1 MIRKILFLA
10 SGSPFM
16 VNALIGNLEK
26 SGYEVISVGPNSRL
40 IGKEQVPFDR
50 DVHTSYSG
58 LAYLSLFSHFNFNAK
73 REIRKPSWAP
83 NLSFFCAILQRALI
97 SQTVDSKALC
107 AKRGA

>member
-58 LAYLSLFSHFNFNAK
+58 LAY
-73 REIRKPSWAP
+73 
-83 NLSFFCAILQRALI
+83 
-97 SQTVDSKALC
+97 
-107 AKRGA
+107 